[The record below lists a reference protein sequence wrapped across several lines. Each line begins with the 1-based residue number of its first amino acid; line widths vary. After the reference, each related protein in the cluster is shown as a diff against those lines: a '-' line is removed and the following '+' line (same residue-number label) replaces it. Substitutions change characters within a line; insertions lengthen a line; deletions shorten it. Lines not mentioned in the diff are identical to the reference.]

1 MVQRI
6 NKSYLNVGNLYSI
19 KGVVIHNDAG
29 SAGATAFWYVDW
41 LAPRDKEL
49 GIAHYYIDRYTIFRA
64 VDTYK
69 IAYHTGDGVTRT
81 SGNGNY
87 IGYEVCQSKG
97 ASDADFIANENM
109 ALMQVAEDMLFYK
122 LPVNR
127 DTVRLHREFIQTD
140 CPHRSWEL
148 HGKSANAVKDYFIA
162 KIKHYQ
168 SLGNTVDEMIAKEK
182 GTAVKQTPTPKPNP
196 TVASKPTP
204 TPKPAPT
211 TTVREYTEYGTFT
224 ATENIYFRNEP
235 NLNGRTQGMYYKG
248 ESVKYDRVRVED
260 NGFVWISWISA
271 STGIRRWMP
280 IKVRK
285 NGQTTEVWGNVK

>member
-19 KGVVIHNDAG
+19 KGAVIHNDAG

-41 LAPRDKEL
+41 LAQRNKEL

-64 VDTYK
+64 VDTYQ

-87 IGYEVCQSKG
+87 IGYEVCQSMG

-127 DTVRLHREFIQTD
+127 DTVRLHREFVPTD

-148 HGKSANAVKDYFIA
+148 HGKSLNAVKDYFIA

-182 GTAVKQTPTPKPNP
+182 GTAVKQTPTPKP
-196 TVASKPTP
+196 TA
-204 TPKPAPT
+204 TPKPTVTPSG
-211 TTVREYTEYGTFT
+211 VREYPETGKFT
-224 ATENIYFRNEP
+224 VTVPEGILFRNDS
-235 NLNGRTQGMYYKG
+235 NLNSPVQGSYNYG
-248 ESVKYDRVRVED
+248 ESVNYDRVRVYT
-260 NGFVWISWISA
+260 NGYVWISWISA

-280 IKVRK
+280 VRERK
-285 NGQTTEVWGNVK
+285 NGVSLQAWGIFK

>member
-1 MVQRI
+1 MAQR
-6 NKSYLNVGNLYSI
+6 N
-19 KGVVIHNDAG
+19 
-29 SAGATAFWYVDW
+29 
-41 LAPRDKEL
+41 KEL
-49 GIAHYYIDRYTIFRA
+49 GIAHCYIDRYTIFRA

-87 IGYEVCQSKG
+87 IGYEVCQSMG

-127 DTVRLHREFIQTD
+127 DTVRLHREFVPTD

-148 HGKSANAVKDYFIA
+148 HGKSLNAVKDYFIA

-168 SLGNTVDEMIAKEK
+168 SLGNTVDEMIAKEN
-182 GTAVKQTPTPKPNP
+182 GTAVKQTPTP
-196 TVASKPTP
+196 
-204 TPKPAPT
+204 TPKPVATPKPT
-211 TTVREYTEYGTFT
+211 ATASAREYTEYGTFT

-248 ESVKYDRVRVED
+248 ESVKYDRVRIDV
-260 NGFVWISWISA
+260 NGFVWVSWVSA
-271 STGIRRWMP
+271 STGIRRWIP
-280 IKVRK
+280 TGETK
-285 NGQTTEVWGNVK
+285 NGKRSGSAWGTFK

>member
-41 LAPRDKEL
+41 LAQRNKEL

-87 IGYEVCQSKG
+87 IGYEVCQSMG
-97 ASDADFIANENM
+97 ASDVDFIANENM

-127 DTVRLHREFIQTD
+127 DTVRLHREFIRTD
-140 CPHRSWEL
+140 CPHRSWDL
-148 HGKSANAVKDYFIA
+148 HGESLNSVKDYFIA

-168 SLGNTVDEMIAKEK
+168 SLGNTVDEMIAKEN
-182 GTAVKQTPTPKPNP
+182 GTAVKQTPTPQP
-196 TVASKPTP
+196 TVA
-204 TPKPAPT
+204 PKPAPT
-211 TTVREYTEYGTFT
+211 ASVKEYTEYGTFT
-224 ATENIYFRNEP
+224 ATENIYLRNEP
-235 NLNGRTQGMYYKG
+235 NLNGRTQGMYYVG
-248 ESVKYDRVRVED
+248 ESVKYDSVRIDVD
-260 NGFVWISWISA
+260 GFVWISWISA

-280 IKVRK
+280 TGETV
-285 NGQTTEVWGNVK
+285 NGKRSGNAWGTFK

>member
-1 MVQRI
+1 MVQHI
-6 NKSYLNVGNLYSI
+6 NKSYLNVGNLRSI

-41 LAPRDKEL
+41 LAQRNKEL

-87 IGYEVCQSKG
+87 IGYEVCQSMG

-127 DTVRLHREFIQTD
+127 ATVRLHREFIQTD
-140 CPHRSWEL
+140 CPHRSWDL
-148 HGKSANAVKDYFIA
+148 HGKSMNAVKDYFIA

-168 SLGNTVDEMIAKEK
+168 SLGNTVDEMIAKF
-182 GTAVKQTPTPKPNP
+182 KQI
-196 TVASKPTP
+196 
-204 TPKPAPT
+204 
-211 TTVREYTEYGTFT
+211 
-224 ATENIYFRNEP
+224 ENYH
-235 NLNGRTQGMYYKG
+235 RT
-248 ESVKYDRVRVED
+248 
-260 NGFVWISWISA
+260 
-271 STGIRRWMP
+271 
-280 IKVRK
+280 K
-285 NGQTTEVWGNVK
+285 NF

>member
-41 LAPRDKEL
+41 LAQRDKEL
-49 GIAHYYIDRYTIFRA
+49 GIAQYYIDRYTIFRA

-69 IAYHTGDGVTRT
+69 IAYHTGDGVSRT

-127 DTVRLHREFIQTD
+127 DTVRLHREFVRTD
-140 CPHRSWEL
+140 CPHRSWDL
-148 HGKSANAVKDYFIA
+148 HGKSMNAVKDYFIA

-168 SLGNTVDEMIAKEK
+168 SLGNTVDEMIAKEN
-182 GTAVKQTPTPKPNP
+182 GTVVKQTPTQ
-196 TVASKPTP
+196 KPTA
-204 TPKPAPT
+204 TPKPTAT
-211 TTVREYTEYGTFT
+211 ASVREYTEYGTFT
-224 ATENIYFRNEP
+224 ATEDIYFRNEP

-248 ESVKYDRVRVED
+248 ESVKYDRVRIDV

-280 IKVRK
+280 TGETN
-285 NGQTTEVWGNVK
+285 NGKRSGSAWGTFK

>member
-41 LAPRDKEL
+41 LAQRNKEL

-64 VDTYK
+64 VDTCK

-87 IGYEVCQSKG
+87 IGYEVCQSMG
-97 ASDADFIANENM
+97 ASDADFIDNENM

-127 DTVRLHREFIQTD
+127 ATVRVHREFIQTD
-140 CPHRSWEL
+140 CPHRSWDL
-148 HGKSANAVKDYFIA
+148 HGKSMDAVKDYFIA

-168 SLGNTVDEMIAKEK
+168 SLGNTVDEMIAKEN
-182 GTAVKQTPTPKPNP
+182 GTAVKQTPQPVATQKP
-196 TVASKPTP
+196 TVTA
-204 TPKPAPT
+204 
-211 TTVREYTEYGTFT
+211 TVREVLKPFET
-224 ATENIYFRNEP
+224 
-235 NLNGRTQGMYYKG
+235 TQL
-248 ESVKYDRVRVED
+248 
-260 NGFVWISWISA
+260 
-271 STGIRRWMP
+271 
-280 IKVRK
+280 
-285 NGQTTEVWGNVK
+285 

>member
-6 NKSYLNVGNLYSI
+6 NESYLNVGNLYSI

-41 LAPRDKEL
+41 LAQRNKEL

-87 IGYEVCQSKG
+87 IGYEVCQSMG

-127 DTVRLHREFIQTD
+127 DTVRLHREFVPTD

-168 SLGNTVDEMIAKEK
+168 ALGNTVDEMIAKEK
-182 GTAVKQTPTPKPNP
+182 GTVVEQT
-196 TVASKPTP
+196 PTP
-204 TPKPAPT
+204 TPKPTVTSKPT
-211 TTVREYTEYGTFT
+211 ATASAREYTENGTFT
-224 ATENIYFRNEP
+224 ATEDIYFRNEL

-248 ESVKYDRVRVED
+248 ESVKYDRVRIDV

-280 IKVRK
+280 TGETR
-285 NGQTTEVWGNVK
+285 NGKRSGNAWGTFK

>member
-1 MVQRI
+1 MVHRI

-97 ASDADFIANENM
+97 VSDADFIANENM

-127 DTVRLHREFIQTD
+127 DTVRLHREFIRTD
-140 CPHRSWEL
+140 CPHRSWDL
-148 HGKSANAVKDYFIA
+148 HGKSMNAVKDYFIA

-168 SLGNTVDEMIAKEK
+168 SLGNTVDEMIDKEN
-182 GTAVKQTPTPKPNP
+182 GTVVKQTPTPKPTATP
-196 TVASKPTP
+196 KP
-204 TPKPAPT
+204 TPKPTAT
-211 TTVREYTEYGTFT
+211 ASVREYTEYGTFT

-235 NLNGRTQGMYYKG
+235 NLNGKTQGMYYVG
-248 ESVKYDRVRVED
+248 ESVNYDRVRIDV

-280 IKVRK
+280 TCATKDGRRF
-285 NGQTTEVWGNVK
+285 GPAWGTFK

>member
-97 ASDADFIANENM
+97 TSDADFIANENM

-127 DTVRLHREFIQTD
+127 DTVRLHREFIRTD

-168 SLGNTVDEMIAKEK
+168 SLGNTVDEMIAKEN
-182 GTAVKQTPTPKPNP
+182 GTAIKQTPTPKP
-196 TVASKPTP
+196 TATATAS
-204 TPKPAPT
+204 A
-211 TTVREYTEYGTFT
+211 REYTEYGTFT

-235 NLNGRTQGMYYKG
+235 NLNGKTQGMYYVG
-248 ESVKYDRVRVED
+248 ESVKYDRVRIDV
-260 NGFVWISWISA
+260 NGFVWISWVSA

-280 IKVRK
+280 TGETK
-285 NGQTTEVWGNVK
+285 NGKRSGSAWGTFR

>member
-19 KGVVIHNDAG
+19 KGVAIHNDAG

-41 LAPRDKEL
+41 LAQRNKEL

-87 IGYEVCQSKG
+87 IGYEVCQSMG

-127 DTVRLHREFIQTD
+127 DTVRLHREFVPTD
-140 CPHRSWEL
+140 CPHRSWDL
-148 HGKSANAVKDYFIA
+148 HGKSMNAVKDYFIA

-168 SLGNTVDEMIAKEK
+168 SLGNTVDEMIAKEN
-182 GTAVKQTPTPKPNP
+182 GTAVKQTQTPKP
-196 TVASKPTP
+196 TATASAK
-204 TPKPAPT
+204 
-211 TTVREYTEYGTFT
+211 EYTEYGTFT

-235 NLNGRTQGMYYKG
+235 NLNGKSQGMYCKG
-248 ESVKYDRVRVED
+248 ESVKYDRVRIDV
-260 NGFVWISWISA
+260 NGFVWVSWVSA

-280 IKVRK
+280 TGETVNSKRSGK
-285 NGQTTEVWGNVK
+285 AWGTFK

>member
-1 MVQRI
+1 MVHRI

-97 ASDADFIANENM
+97 ASDADFIGNENM

-127 DTVRLHREFIQTD
+127 DTVRLHREFIRTD
-140 CPHRSWEL
+140 CPHRSWDL
-148 HGKSANAVKDYFIA
+148 HGKSMNAVKDYFIA

-168 SLGNTVDEMIAKEK
+168 SLGNTVDEMIAKEN
-182 GTAVKQTPTPKPNP
+182 GTVVKQTPTPKP
-196 TVASKPTP
+196 TVTSKP
-204 TPKPAPT
+204 TPKPAQT
-211 TTVREYTEYGTFT
+211 ATVREYAENGTFT
-224 ATENIYFRNEP
+224 ATEDIYFRNEP

-260 NGFVWISWISA
+260 NGFVWISWVSA
-271 STGIRRWMP
+271 STGVRRWMP
-280 IKVRK
+280 TGETV
-285 NGQTTEVWGNVK
+285 NGKRSGNAWGTFK

>member
-127 DTVRLHREFIQTD
+127 DTVRLHREFIRTD
-140 CPHRSWEL
+140 CPHRSWDL
-148 HGKSANAVKDYFIA
+148 HGKSMNAVKDYFIA

-168 SLGNTVDEMIAKEK
+168 SLGNTVDEMIAKEN
-182 GTAVKQTPTPKPNP
+182 GTAVKQTPTPKPTATP
-196 TVASKPTP
+196 KP
-204 TPKPAPT
+204 TPKPTAT
-211 TTVREYTEYGTFT
+211 ASVKEYTEYGTFT

-248 ESVKYDRVRVED
+248 ESVKYDRVRIDV

-280 IKVRK
+280 TGEAK
-285 NGQTTEVWGNVK
+285 NGKRSGSAWGMFR

>member
-41 LAPRDKEL
+41 LAQRNKEL

-87 IGYEVCQSKG
+87 IGYEVCQSMG

-162 KIKHYQ
+162 KIKYYQ
-168 SLGNTVDEMIAKEK
+168 SLGNTVDEMIAKEN
-182 GTAVKQTPTPKPNP
+182 GTAVKQTPTPKP
-196 TVASKPTP
+196 VA
-204 TPKPAPT
+204 TPKPTAT
-211 TTVREYTEYGTFT
+211 ASVREYTEQGTFT

-235 NLNGRTQGMYYKG
+235 NLNGKTQGMYYVG
-248 ESVKYDRVRVED
+248 ESVKYDRVRIDV

-280 IKVRK
+280 TGETV
-285 NGQTTEVWGNVK
+285 NGKRSGSAWGTFK

>member
-41 LAPRDKEL
+41 LAQRNKEL
-49 GIAHYYIDRYTIFRA
+49 GIAHCYIDRYTIFRA

-87 IGYEVCQSKG
+87 IGYEVCQSMG

-127 DTVRLHREFIQTD
+127 ATVRLHREFIQTD
-140 CPHRSWEL
+140 CPHRSWDL
-148 HGKSANAVKDYFIA
+148 HGKSMNAVKDYFIA

-168 SLGNTVDEMIAKEK
+168 SLGNTVDEMIAKEN
-182 GTAVKQTPTPKPNP
+182 GTAVKQTQTPKP
-196 TVASKPTP
+196 TVTSKPTV
-204 TPKPAPT
+204 TA
-211 TTVREYTEYGTFT
+211 TVREYTEYGTFT
-224 ATENIYFRNEP
+224 ATEDIYFRNEP
-235 NLNGRTQGMYYKG
+235 NLNGKTQGMYYVS
-248 ESVKYDRVRVED
+248 ESVKYDRVRIED
-260 NGFVWISWISA
+260 NGFVWIGWISA

-280 IKVRK
+280 TGETR
-285 NGQTTEVWGNVK
+285 NGKRSGNAWGAFK